1 MKIMQSWD
9 DGIVSDIRLTEI
21 LRRYQAKASFC
32 LTPGLYQESRSWGW
46 MHDDREVWR
55 LGLHEL
61 IDVYQGFEI
70 SSHSM
75 THPYLTD
82 LPTDRLDWELQTS
95 RHILEEIFQRPVRGF
110 CYPFHACND
119 FVKEAVHRA
128 GYRWARGR
136 EQPDGLCPYADPLE
150 VHPCCHVLDD
160 DFWGKYERYKSRNGL
175 FFFWG
180 HSYDMKDET
189 MWAGFEAMIERISLD
204 SDAEW
209 VFAGD
214 LFF

>member
-21 LRRYQAKASFC
+21 LRRYQVKASFC
-32 LTPGLYQESRSWGW
+32 LTPGLYQKNRSWGW
-46 MHDDREVWR
+46 MDDDREVWR
-55 LGLHEL
+55 LARHEL

-70 SSHSM
+70 CSHSM

-82 LPTDRLDWELQTS
+82 LPADRLDWELQTS
-95 RHILEEIFQRPVRGF
+95 KHILEEIFQRPVRGF

-128 GYRWARGR
+128 GYQWARGR
-136 EQPDGLCPYADPLE
+136 ELPDGLYSCADPLE
-150 VHPCCHVLDD
+150 LHPCCHVLDD
-160 DFWGKYERYKSRNGL
+160 DFWGKYERCKSRNGL

-180 HSYDMKDET
+180 HSYEMKDEA

-204 SDAEW
+204 FDAEW